1 METTVFL
8 IRHGVTAWHAEGR
21 VLGQRDIPLS
31 EAGIAQAEEAA
42 AAVRGV
48 KMSEVLS
55 SPLQRAIQT
64 AEIIGQAAG
73 IEVARDPRLIDFQ
86 LGKWTGM
93 TYEDVAKNEEYQRFV
108 LQPDAERIPGG
119 ESLDDIRRRAVSA
132 VDQALADNATGDAL
146 AIVTHAGIIRVLIT
160 HYMGSQ
166 PANYHRVRVSPGS
179 ISILGFSDDRQLPRV
194 LAVNLVG
201 SIERALRSVAATI

>member
-31 EAGIAQAEEAA
+31 DAGIAQAEEAA

-93 TYEDVAKNEEYQRFV
+93 TYDDVAKNEEYQRFV
-108 LQPDAERIPGG
+108 QQPDAERIPGG

-132 VDQALADNATGDAL
+132 VEQALADNATGDAL

-160 HYMGSQ
+160 HYMGSP

-201 SIERALRSVAATI
+201 SVDRVLRSGRQHA

>member
-1 METTVFL
+1 LETTVFL

-31 EAGIAQAEEAA
+31 EAGVAQAEEAGA
-42 AAVRGV
+42 AIRGV

-64 AEIIGQAAG
+64 AEIIGQAVG

-93 TYEDVAKNEEYQRFV
+93 TYDDVAKNEEYQRFIQ
-108 LQPDAERIPGG
+108 QPDAERIPGG

-132 VDQALADNATGDAL
+132 VEQALADNATGDAIAL
-146 AIVTHAGIIRVLIT
+146 VTHAGIIRVLIT
-160 HYMGSQ
+160 HYMGSP

-201 SIERALRSVAATI
+201 SVDRVLRSGSQHA

>member
-1 METTVFL
+1 M
-8 IRHGVTAWHAEGR
+8 TAWHAEGR

-93 TYEDVAKNEEYQRFV
+93 TYDDVAKNEEYQRFV
-108 LQPDAERIPGG
+108 QQPDAERIPGG
-119 ESLDDIRRRAVSA
+119 ESLEDVRRRAVSA
-132 VDQALADNATGDAL
+132 VEQALADNATGDAL

-160 HYMGSQ
+160 HYMGSH

-201 SIERALRSVAATI
+201 SVDRVLRSGSQHA